1 MDIRVAGVVN
11 DSIVDGPGLRVAVF
25 VQGCPHRCP
34 GCQNPQTFDFD
45 GGELMTTDEIINKIE
60 RNPLDKGVTFSGGEP
75 FAQAGALLEIARWCH
90 ANGKDVWA
98 YSGYTYE
105 QITEGKAG
113 AAAQQLL
120 QECDVLVD
128 GPFIE
133 AEKSMNLK
141 WRGSANQR
149 VIDISK
155 TMQQGLVVLYC

>member
-60 RNPLDKGVTFSGGEP
+60 RNPLDKGVTFSGVEP

-105 QITEGKAG
+105 QIAEGKAG

>member
-25 VQGCPHRCP
+25 VQGCPHRCS

-75 FAQAGALLEIARWCH
+75 FAQAEALLEIARWCH

-105 QITEGKAG
+105 QIAEGKAG

-128 GPFIE
+128 GPFVE
-133 AEKSMNLK
+133 AEKSMSLK